1 MHIDLNEAIT
11 IYAKACKS
19 RFGRRAR
26 KKVMETAQTLR
37 ERGDLEGASVSSVWE
52 RVASELD
59 QIRSRPKHPA
69 ELTKQ

>member
-19 RFGRRAR
+19 RFGRRAH

-37 ERGDLEGASVSSVWE
+37 QRGDLQGASVWE

>member
-11 IYAKACKS
+11 IYAKAYKS

-26 KKVMETAQTLR
+26 RKVLETVQTLR
-37 ERGDLEGASVSSVWE
+37 ARGDIDGAAVWE
-52 RVASELD
+52 RVAGELD
-59 QIRSRPKHPA
+59 RPSSRPEHLA

>member
-26 KKVMETAQTLR
+26 KKVLETAQTLR
-37 ERGDLEGASVSSVWE
+37 AQGDADGASVWE
-52 RVASELD
+52 RVAGELD
-59 QIRSRPKHPA
+59 RPSSHPKHPA

>member
-1 MHIDLNEAIT
+1 VHIDLNEAIT

-26 KKVMETAQTLR
+26 RKVLETAQTLR
-37 ERGDLEGASVSSVWE
+37 ARGDVDGAAVWE
-52 RVASELD
+52 RVAGEIEQPGSK
-59 QIRSRPKHPA
+59 PKHPA